1 MQKVPVDVAD
11 LQIGMYVADLD
22 RPWRETPFLFQG
34 FEIRTQEELDA
45 LKRYCRTVQ
54 VLVREAER
62 SVAATRKPA
71 VVPGY
76 LTAEVM
82 SPRQQ
87 ALQIEQEMFKL
98 NNHPGAR
105 SLYEDI
111 TTLEEEVQ
119 SASEIYEDSRVLLNE
134 AMGDARLGRGL
145 NVPGVKRLVS
155 GMVESILRNPDA
167 LTCFAQLK
175 KKDDYTAMHSMRC
188 AVLALVFGRQLG
200 MPREQLLVLGLGALL
215 QDVGKSKLPTEL
227 LNKPDAL
234 TAEESRLIKQH
245 VDFGIEIVSKAQ
257 NIPSA
262 ALEVVANHHER
273 YDGSGYLKGLRGD
286 EITVLG
292 AIGSIV
298 DQYDAMTSERPYR
311 LPVAAHAVLKQM
323 YEWRGRLFHPV
334 MVEKFIQC
342 LGIYPI
348 GSIVQLNTGEV
359 GVVATMNRKQRL
371 KPRVVL
377 VRRPDMTPY
386 AERPLVSL
394 VERRTPAGGT
404 CEIEHVLEPAA
415 VGIDP
420 AQYLPIQIRLPAA

>member
-1 MQKVPVDVAD
+1 MQKVQVDVAE

-34 FEIRTQEELDA
+34 FEIRTQEEIDA
-45 LKRYCRTVQ
+45 LRRYCRTVQ
-54 VLVREAER
+54 VLLRDPER
-62 SVAATRKPA
+62 SGALPRKSA
-71 VVPGY
+71 VPGY
-76 LTAEVM
+76 FSSEIM

-87 ALQIEQEMFKL
+87 ALRIEQEMFKL
-98 NNHPGAR
+98 NNHPTAR

-119 SASEIYEDSRVLLNE
+119 GAAEIYDEARVLLNE
-134 AMGDARLGRGL
+134 AMADARFGRSL
-145 NVPGVKRLVS
+145 NVPGVKRLVG

-175 KKDDYTAMHSMRC
+175 NKDDYTAMHSLRA

-215 QDVGKSKLPTEL
+215 QDVGKSKLPSEL

-234 TAEESRLIKQH
+234 TAEENRLMKQH
-245 VDFGIEIVSKAQ
+245 VNFSIEIVSAAP
-257 NIPSA
+257 NVPSA
-262 ALEVVANHHER
+262 ALEVVSNHHER

-286 EITVLG
+286 DIGVLG

-311 LPVAAHAVLKQM
+311 MPVAAHAVLKQM
-323 YEWRGRLFHPV
+323 YEWRGRLFHPE

-359 GVVATMNRKQRL
+359 AVVATMNRKQRL

-377 VRRPDMTPY
+377 VRKPDMTPY
-386 AERPLVSL
+386 TDRPLVNM
-394 VERRTPAGGT
+394 VERRTPEGRT

-420 AQYLPIQIRLPAA
+420 AQYLPIQIRLSAA

>member
-1 MQKVPVDVAD
+1 MQKVQVDVAD

-45 LKRYCRTVQ
+45 LRRYCRSVQ
-54 VLVREAER
+54 VLVRETDRA
-62 SVAATRKPA
+62 VASTRKPFGL
-71 VVPGY
+71 GY
-76 LTAEVM
+76 LPTEIM

-105 SLYEDI
+105 SIYEDV

-119 SASEIYEDSRVLLNE
+119 SVSEIYGEARILLHE
-134 AMGDARLGRGL
+134 AMADARLGRSL
-145 NVPGVKRLVS
+145 NVPGVKRLVG

-175 KKDDYTAMHSMRC
+175 DKDEYTAMHSLRC

-200 MPREQLLVLGLGALL
+200 MPRDQLEVLGIGAML
-215 QDVGKSKLPTEL
+215 QDIGKTRLPSEL
-227 LNKPDAL
+227 LTKPSAL
-234 TAEESRLIKQH
+234 TPEETRLMKQH
-245 VDFGIEIVSKAQ
+245 VDFSVEILSSTLH
-257 NIPSA
+257 IPAA
-262 ALEVVANHHER
+262 ALEVVSNHHER

-286 EITVLG
+286 EIGVMG
-292 AIGSIV
+292 AIGGIV

-311 LPVAAHAVLKQM
+311 MPVAAHAVLKQM

-348 GSIVQLNTGEV
+348 GSIVQLNTGDV
-359 GVVATMNRKQRL
+359 AVVATMNRRQRL
-371 KPRVVL
+371 KPRIVL
-377 VRRPDMTPY
+377 VRKPDMTPY
-386 AERPLVSL
+386 PERPLVSL
-394 VERRTPAGGT
+394 ADRRTSEGRP

-420 AQYLPIQIRLPAA
+420 AQYLPIQIQLTAA